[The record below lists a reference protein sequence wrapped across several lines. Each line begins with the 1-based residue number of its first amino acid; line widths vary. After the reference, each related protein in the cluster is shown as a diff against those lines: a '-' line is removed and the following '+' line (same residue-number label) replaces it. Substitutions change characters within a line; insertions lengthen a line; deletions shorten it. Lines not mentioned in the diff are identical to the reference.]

1 MASTLSPLLGSTPH
15 FLDHYLQNET
25 ELGPFFPALNSHSVH
40 VCPLAF
46 SASKKFTRKFFPLYS
61 FLLKYVYSRKYVL
74 RCIQFFATP
83 WTVAHQAPLSMG
95 FSQQE
100 FWSEL
105 PFPPP
110 GDLPD
115 PGITLQSLASPVL
128 AGWFFFFFTTS
139 TTWEA
144 QKLWARKTFFL

>member
-25 ELGPFFPALNSHSVH
+25 GLGSFFPALNSHSFH

-46 SASKKFTRKFFPLYS
+46 CANKELSLQFLPLYS

-74 RCIQFFATP
+74 RCVQLFATP
-83 WTVAHQAPLSMG
+83 WTVAHQAPLSMR
-95 FSQQE
+95 FSQKE

-115 PGITLQSLASPVL
+115 PGVNFSLLHLLCWQAGSLPL
-128 AGWFFFFFTTS
+128 APPGKPRKYR
-139 TTWEA
+139 
-144 QKLWARKTFFL
+144 QKKTFL

>member
-1 MASTLSPLLGSTPH
+1 MASTLSPLLGSTPR
-15 FLDHYLQNET
+15 FLDHYLQTET
-25 ELGPFFPALNSHSVH
+25 ELGPFFPALNSPSFH

-46 SASKKFTRKFFPLYS
+46 SGSKKLTLKFFPLYS
-61 FLLKYVYSRKYVL
+61 FLLKYIYSRKYVL

-110 GDLPD
+110 GDPPD

-128 AGWFFFFFTTS
+128 AGWFFFLPLAPPGKPRKYGQ
-139 TTWEA
+139 E
-144 QKLWARKTFFL
+144 KLFL